1 LPLLLP
7 NWRSAA
13 ATTLLSASS
22 LSPFPSAVMAV
33 GRSDGSVYIIQ
44 ETNRLP
50 YAYEITSNLLLSGAV
65 RSVALSND
73 GVSLLAISEDNQANL
88 WAKADGIQASKPYNV
103 SGVSGVS
110 LDWSE
115 RYQEFAI
122 GLSDSTVNIYNL
134 TP

>member
-1 LPLLLP
+1 
-7 NWRSAA
+7 
-13 ATTLLSASS
+13 
-22 LSPFPSAVMAV
+22 MAV
-33 GRSDGSVYIIQ
+33 GRSDGSVYTIQ

-73 GVSLLAISEDNQANL
+73 GVSLLAIREDNQANL